1 MDRFLLIVAGEAS
14 GDILGAE
21 IVRELVSQ
29 KMQVRGSGG
38 PLMQQE
44 GMVPLIP
51 WGKLAVNGFS
61 EIIPRW
67 RELWD
72 IRQSLRAR
80 IASSECLGV
89 VLVDS
94 PGLNTNLAQWAY
106 RQKKPVIYVAPPQIW
121 AWKPARAKKLRNI
134 PLVVCFRFE
143 QQYWQRQR
151 QNETIGQ
158 KPSEPIIHCTHPLWE
173 RWNQFQP
180 DNTPKHWLLWYPGS
194 RESQWRRNLQKSGKM
209 MQAELANMQLEL
221 RVIAADTQQQT
232 KIKEL
237 FPGFEVLCAD
247 DPHIQDKGAVA
258 VCVPGTVTLELAL
271 RRIPAVVFC
280 AVPRLTVFLGKI
292 WLKTRLLSLPDI
304 LLQRK
309 VTEEIIFAGR
319 PGKNEQKK
327 LRSALKNVKSRQQ
340 NLENA
345 RSEWT
350 SQLQGE
356 TLGYCVAE
364 LMLSRLKQQ
373 ETS

>member
-21 IVRELVSQ
+21 IVRELVSRN
-29 KMQVRGSGG
+29 MQVRGSGG

-61 EIIPRW
+61 EIIPRL
-67 RELWD
+67 RELWG
-72 IRQSLRAR
+72 IRQTLKSS
-80 IASSECLGV
+80 IASAECLGV

-94 PGLNTNLAQWAY
+94 PGLNMNLAQWAC
-106 RQKKPVIYVAPPQIW
+106 RQSKPVVYVAPPQIW
-121 AWKPARAKKLRNI
+121 AWKPARAKKLSNI

-143 QQYWQRQR
+143 QDFWQKLRVTMG
-151 QNETIGQ
+151 QNS
-158 KPSEPIIHCTHPLWE
+158 PNSVIHCIHPLWG
-173 RWNQFQP
+173 RWHQLQP
-180 DNTPKHWLLWYPGS
+180 DKVAKTWLLWYPGS
-194 RESQWRRNLQKSGKM
+194 RESQWSRNLQKSFKIL
-209 MQAELANMQLEL
+209 QAESATRQLEL
-221 RVIAADTQQQT
+221 RVIAADVQQKA
-232 KIKEL
+232 KIEES
-237 FPGFEVLCAD
+237 FPLFEVLCAD
-247 DPHIQDKGAVA
+247 DPRIQTQGSVA

-280 AVPRLTVFLGKI
+280 AVPRLTVLLGKI

-319 PGKNEQKK
+319 PGKKEHEK
-327 LRSALKNVKSRQQ
+327 LRSALENLKSRQEV
-340 NLENA
+340 LEST

-356 TLGYCVAE
+356 TLGHQVAE
-364 LMLSRLKQQ
+364 LMQSRIKQQ
-373 ETS
+373 ENS